1 MAAMSRAPGAI
12 AVEEHER
19 RSIEPVA
26 RHPGENG
33 EERRLLSMAA
43 SEQAMRVDAIGPK
56 RNRVPTTSASRLHP
70 PEPERRD
77 VSSTRWARSPRR
89 RAPPRRPRARR
100 GPPRSPRRSPGPA
113 PLEGELSDGVA
124 TSHAAGL
131 DDSCVHT
138 AQAQRSASWRVHEAG
153 RVRAEAR
160 RELRAP
166 RVRHVGHLDDRRAE
180 CEPRSRRKVLRPQVE
195 VDVELV
201 PRESP
206 PFPVGRQQ
214 RDHAR
219 VHERELRARV
229 RGLAVLPSARPPA
242 VSDQAVVEIEL
253 AFLENLSLALRR
265 PANDQVDGSLGA
277 GARSMSGRPASSSAA
292 GTCTSLVICPVR

>member
-1 MAAMSRAPGAI
+1 M
-12 AVEEHER
+12 
-19 RSIEPVA
+19 RSA
-26 RHPGENG
+26 R
-33 EERRLLSMAA
+33 
-43 SEQAMRVDAIGPK
+43 
-56 RNRVPTTSASRLHP
+56 SASLRHRP
-70 PEPERRD
+70 
-77 VSSTRWARSPRR
+77 RSFR
-89 RAPPRRPRARR
+89 RAGCTRPSPKDATTLHRARDGR
-100 GPPRSPRRSPGPA
+100 ALLVAELHRDALELDEGPPRSAERRPRSGA
-113 PLEGELSDGVA
+113 SLEGELSDGVA

-138 AQAQRSASWRVHEAG
+138 AQAQRPASWRVHEAG

-206 PFPVGRQQ
+206 PFPIGRQQ

-242 VSDQAVVEIEL
+242 VSDQALVEIEL

-265 PANDQVDGSLGA
+265 PANDQLDGSLGSRRPLDVRQA
-277 GARSMSGRPASSSAA
+277 GLELRRR
-292 GTCTSLVICPVR
+292 TCTSLVIWPVR